1 MSNEVAQAD
10 TRESLY
16 ERLGGEAAIDAAVE
30 IFYQK
35 LLADDQINGFFEGV
49 DVERQA
55 AKQRAFLTYAFGGPN
70 RYTGRTMRAAHAKA
84 VTAGL
89 DDTHFDAVVEHLAA
103 TLRQLG
109 VAADLTEEV
118 VAIAASTRD
127 DVLGR

>member
-70 RYTGRTMRAAHAKA
+70 RYTGRTMRAAHAKPVA
-84 VTAGL
+84 AGL